1 MEPFI
6 QSFLDYHISMYLLKI
21 LAIRGDPPFEFQ
33 LDNASLNNSR
43 EKNVVEN
50 ENKFWR
56 DTVGLRQ
63 FVDFRWF
70 QTCSNTAKNFAN
82 QLAHW

>member
-56 DTVGLRQ
+56 DTGEFWQL
-63 FVDFRWF
+63 VDFRWI
-70 QTCSNTAKNFAN
+70 QACSTLLETELTT
-82 QLAHW
+82 LAEW